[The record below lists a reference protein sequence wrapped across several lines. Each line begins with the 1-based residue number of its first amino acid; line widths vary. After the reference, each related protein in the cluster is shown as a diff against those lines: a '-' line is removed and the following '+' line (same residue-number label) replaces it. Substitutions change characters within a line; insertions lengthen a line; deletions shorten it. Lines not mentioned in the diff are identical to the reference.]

1 MTNLKNYFNDGANE
15 NVQAVLCMLKYQM
28 GDGIESSWDDKYKR
42 YSADVN
48 VARWENCREQGY
60 IVSLRN
66 RKTKQLNIAFFEH
79 RNSDKLCAVKWE
91 QSSINSLTIE
101 TAEFGDVYKDKHDVS
116 ISFSYNKGYE
126 LAEWIKNELV
136 NFWDEGEKDS

>member
-15 NVQAVLCMLKYQM
+15 NVQAVLCMLKYQIV
-28 GDGIESSWDDKYKR
+28 DGIESSWDDKYKR
-42 YSADVN
+42 YLAEIK

-66 RKTKQLNIAFFEH
+66 RKAKQLNVAFFEH
-79 RNSDKLCAVKWE
+79 RNSDQLCAVKWE

-136 NFWDEGEKDS
+136 NFWDEGEKNS